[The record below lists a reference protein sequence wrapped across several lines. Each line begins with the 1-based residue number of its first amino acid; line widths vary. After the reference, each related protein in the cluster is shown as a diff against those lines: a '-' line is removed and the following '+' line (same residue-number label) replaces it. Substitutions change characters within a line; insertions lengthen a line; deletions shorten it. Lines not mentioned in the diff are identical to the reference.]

1 MRRWERGG
9 FTGAVISAFRSSGC
23 FFRRRC
29 ADGQWVWNRSKG
41 GKSTC
46 GLAVCC
52 WGSWTRE
59 RLVLRVPKAPAKKA
73 RQPRRSLLRYAPQ
86 TAAGPGRTRARN
98 RSQGLRGVG
107 KAPGTKKKQ
116 KKKKKKTLTKKA

>member
-86 TAAGPGRTRARN
+86 TAAGLGRTRASN
-98 RSQGLRGVG
+98 RSEVLRAVG
-107 KAPGTKKKQ
+107 TALRTLEKKIQTNK
-116 KKKKKKTLTKKA
+116 